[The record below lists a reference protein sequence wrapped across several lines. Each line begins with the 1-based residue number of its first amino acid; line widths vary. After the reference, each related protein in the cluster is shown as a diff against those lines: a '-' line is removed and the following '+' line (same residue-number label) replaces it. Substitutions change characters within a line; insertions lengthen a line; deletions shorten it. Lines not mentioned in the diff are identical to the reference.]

1 MLAGNSRLYPAL
13 RLASFLMVAQ
23 ALVVIIFG
31 VVELVSHHRDLG
43 FGVGAAVFFIA
54 YGVGIGFCGWGL
66 LDLHRWAR
74 GPTLLIELLNLGL
87 AWSLRGGGTWGAAL
101 ALALPSVIVLV
112 CILLPASVE
121 ALEADGGRPKQ

>member
-1 MLAGNSRLYPAL
+1 MLTGNSRLYRAL
-13 RLASFLMVAQ
+13 RLASFLMAAQ
-23 ALVVIIFG
+23 ALAVVIFG
-31 VVELVSHHRDLG
+31 VAELATHHRQLG

-87 AWSLRGGGTWGAAL
+87 AWSLRGGSTWGAAIIL
-101 ALALPSVIVLV
+101 AVPSVIVLV
-112 CILLPASVE
+112 CILLPESVE
-121 ALEADGGRPKQ
+121 ALENDGGRSKQ